1 MEHTWNRL
9 MTNFQLTGQE
19 KNFVHTYI
27 IIIFCRIPISSP
39 ITEKILEHAKL
50 RLHSLSFCFQFAIR
64 EFLCSYLGENADHSC
79 VRDIHVVVDQI

>member
-39 ITEKILEHAKL
+39 IAVKIFRTCKVET
-50 RLHSLSFCFQFAIR
+50 SLFVICFQFAIR